1 MKAPGRRAFCAV
13 LASAASV
20 AATGSG
26 ARAENALAA
35 SLGEDGPTIAV
46 AGPLGSEVAHWANLL
61 HAALLH
67 APLSSGVPQAHTLRL
82 SYLGGRDGVTGT
94 NMFDARALPDGQAAL
109 LFPGGATL
117 AWLVGD
123 SRVRFDA
130 AHLLPMLVAISSGV
144 LCTRVGTASSSASL
158 AGVTIR
164 LGCDAMVAP
173 GLTVLMALHMLGAKP
188 QPVMAS
194 PDCLEAARRGE
205 VDAVFARGLDMP
217 GQLATLSRF
226 GLKPAFFVGFPAH
239 GLTAPANR
247 ALPDLAVLLASTRAE
262 NDPLLAAWRAVAAAS
277 LLEAVLALP
286 RLCPA
291 SSLARW
297 RAACDQA
304 LTTADLSGRLPENVR
319 LLAGAESAAA
329 FDAVMVDGL
338 AQSAL
343 HRWMATQ
350 LNWRP
355 T

>member
-1 MKAPGRRAFCAV
+1 MRALGRRAFSPL
-13 LASAASV
+13 LASAVVAS
-20 AATGSG
+20 AAG
-26 ARAENALAA
+26 RAAHGENALAA
-35 SLGEDGPTIAV
+35 PLGDDGPTIAV
-46 AGPLGSEVAHWANLL
+46 AGPLGSEVAQWANLL
-61 HAALLH
+61 HP
-67 APLSSGVPQAHTLRL
+67 PLSARLGEAHKLRL
-82 SYLGGRDGVTGT
+82 SYFGGRDGVTGT

-130 AHLLPMLVAISSGV
+130 AHLLPMLAAISSGV
-144 LCTRVGTASSSASL
+144 LCMRVGAASPSAGL

-217 GQLATLSRF
+217 AQVATLSQY
-226 GLKPAFFVGFPAH
+226 GLRPAFSVGFPSPPLAT
-239 GLTAPANR
+239 GLATPANR
-247 ALPDLAVLLASTRAE
+247 ELPDLAMLLARTRDDR
-262 NDPLLAAWRAVAAAS
+262 DPLMAAWRAVSAAS

-286 RLCPA
+286 LLCPA
-291 SSLARW
+291 PSVARW
-297 RAACDQA
+297 RTACDQA
-304 LTTADLSGRLPENVR
+304 LTTADLSGRLPGNVR
-319 LLAGAESAAA
+319 VLTGADSAAA

-338 AQSAL
+338 AQNAL
-343 HRWMATQ
+343 HRWMAAQ